1 MDLDMDIGDDGRG
14 RMSGDNVPVP
24 RKIMKSKSQLDA
36 LERQY
41 QEGKYPTEIVRQQL
55 SQRLGL
61 SDRQLQMWFSH
72 RRRRDR
78 REGILPSGDSR
89 VNGTP
94 TGSIRSG
101 RGGGKQDSPPGS
113 PRDYD
118 EPCLDDT
125 SISATVAAAKA
136 AEAEAARA
144 EEIAAAA
151 KARALAAKLAAQEA
165 EKAEREARAEK
176 ERRALAAAERERRM
190 KAALALLAEPLRVD
204 GPVLAAA
211 FDPLPPGA
219 FGEQHPYGTPA
230 FATRVGLQPRR
241 WPLVTPLI
249 AGGRASKRPR
259 EVAWAR
265 ERWLSKRAKAG
276 PLVFPKRSPR
286 YTPLDPSTLLRPV
299 LLPPLEGRT
308 RPLQRPIIVQR
319 TLDAL
324 REQRMTLCNMREG
337 VELGGPLALDMP
349 PLAPPRPHKVPK
361 PLKPVK
367 VPGQKGR
374 PPKSLAEKLA
384 KLPKPPKPKEDA
396 ASKEAE
402 AAERAQ
408 AKAQAKEAKARA
420 ASEERHARKE
430 AERLDRFDSIKRK
443 MEEKLARER
452 RRDEERLQ
460 KEKAKEAERQER
472 EARREKER
480 AERDKLK
487 EEQKVERDR
496 RREEARV
503 AADLQRAMAKKQF
516 DDEQLESLEL
526 HRRQAEDVP
535 ERALSAPP
543 ETVTLPPFPPPAV
556 GFRSAVDLVPWTATP
571 DNANRFLKVW
581 RFVTMFCGTL
591 GAWPFSMDEFADA
604 LRWGDSRL
612 LGELHMG
619 LLRCVLL
626 DVEEA
631 KAWDAPSVP
640 PLNSAG
646 QLALGMWREA
656 QERGFDLALW
666 RKHLNAMTWPEAM
679 RQLLLCAGYGPRKL
693 GDDAEDAPPLDPWA
707 PRKRPIMTGTDLPVS
722 TAGLPGDGTERRPL
736 PEDFDDREEMEAA
749 REVVARLRSGAAAR
763 DAAAGAVRRIKA
775 CARQDRVYYS
785 NSGAHEAGAA
795 HPSMYVFVPGT
806 IRHAVSVVLADAG
819 AGGMH
824 LGEIMSAIQ
833 ARGLRSFS
841 GIKNPDG
848 LLSGVLSRD
857 PAFVRVGPARY
868 ALMRNLNDRRG
879 GAEIEGDAGGALGGA
894 EGKAQAGEGACAG
907 GEDDMA
913 VDEVGGQG
921 KFSLGDADGG
931 GEDGR
936 QGQEREGA
944 GADTDMRDAGVADVG
959 GHRGKGHVGGSAARS
974 LSFVHMGE
982 VGMSEGEGKPSDA
995 EATVVAAA
1003 GMCGEEA
1010 AMQGGAPPPPLLRAG
1025 EDDDDGSEL
1034 FFESDPEPEDIAGE
1048 EEGEDGSGSE
1058 GEAAGEAGGE
1068 GEDEG
1073 EGEWHDEW
1081 LRSLTWR
1088 EYEELAPL
1096 DRLYALDALVEVA
1109 MQGGSMR
1116 TAIEDRVDV
1125 GHHLRR
1131 QLAQEL
1137 AHAERALRKTKD
1149 EAAAPPPA
1157 LPGTGA
1163 GEDME
1168 GEGESLGGDALHA
1181 SDGGAT
1187 GDQAGSG
1194 DAHAQAGTMGGSHP
1208 STPRS
1213 HQGAGDDAGRDMG
1226 TGAPGGVASSDPS
1239 QGTLEQPS
1247 PPGTV
1252 ASSADRTGNA
1262 AASSHAA
1269 RSLPPLASEAER
1281 HLQRA
1286 ESLRRTEDAYGLRAE
1301 PLGLDRR
1308 FNRYFLFVAARWD
1321 PGCACDTTMGRL
1333 FMESGRTGDWSY
1345 LDTEQALDALM
1356 ASLDVRGFRECALLE
1371 ALQKHDES
1379 LRRGMRALAA
1389 GSGALAT
1396 GTAAAALDTPGGED
1410 AAGGVAPTPVKVEGV
1425 DTASV
1430 AGEQQGQSGDGGVLL
1445 GPATGPAPA
1454 VDMPPGAQGRGGPS
1468 SGMGAGPSLGIRGG
1482 AVAAGGG
1489 AGQDV
1494 PLRRARQQEEFTAW
1508 VKESVQ
1514 PRAQRILLSGMKVER
1529 DRQGGGGAVVG
1540 PSPAAPALT
1549 LQCLWC
1555 QETVRP
1561 GRERHCRRCH
1571 ATFATSELSQQ
1582 QFAAHVAGCVGLV
1595 AEGAK
1600 EEGGSDMG
1608 VGVVA
1613 PGGGAAASG
1622 LLPPKLRKLKA
1633 DILDLEAALPME
1645 AVYQVWMDGSQ
1656 RDEWIAGVRAAAS
1669 VPPLL
1674 AALAELEAT
1683 VRPEWWRHLSIARD
1697 VFGDVDAPKARRGE
1711 LARSAEDGGGSPVTT
1726 PASGHAAMMFG
1737 TPTTTA
1743 AAALRLLAVD
1753 DALSYKPEERPRDSA
1768 ARAAAMKGKA
1778 LLAEQQAAVAA
1789 ADAPYM
1795 PVWPPFPL
1803 KVARIRDFSLP
1814 SNLASP
1820 SKKIEGKA

>member
-219 FGEQHPYGTPA
+219 FGEQHPY
-230 FATRVGLQPRR
+230 
-241 WPLVTPLI
+241 

-907 GEDDMA
+907 
-913 VDEVGGQG
+913 
-921 KFSLGDADGG
+921 
-931 GEDGR
+931 
-936 QGQEREGA
+936 
-944 GADTDMRDAGVADVG
+944 
-959 GHRGKGHVGGSAARS
+959 
-974 LSFVHMGE
+974 
-982 VGMSEGEGKPSDA
+982 
-995 EATVVAAA
+995 
-1003 GMCGEEA
+1003 
-1010 AMQGGAPPPPLLRAG
+1010 G